1 MSAKREVPEAPQT
14 DRFKDQKRKFEFFT
28 HTVDSTDGNTSAVEL
43 DVDVNF
49 VGIVQLKDSP
59 VFRAVF
65 LRNSTEFDRA
75 ALDYDKRLNEL
86 IAEAMTE
93 GVEVQSMDELV
104 AWASGDDAAGN
115 KPSNVIDMTAVLDA
129 LKEQQGT

>member
-43 DVDVNF
+43 DVDVSF

-65 LRNSTEFDRA
+65 LRNSTAFDRA
-75 ALDYDKRLNEL
+75 VQGYDKQLNEL
-86 IAEAMTE
+86 IAEAKAE
-93 GVEVQSMDELV
+93 GVEVQNMDDLV
-104 AWASGDDAAGN
+104 EWASGEE
-115 KPSNVIDMTAVLDA
+115 KPSNIIDMSAVLDA
-129 LKEQQGT
+129 LKKEQQG